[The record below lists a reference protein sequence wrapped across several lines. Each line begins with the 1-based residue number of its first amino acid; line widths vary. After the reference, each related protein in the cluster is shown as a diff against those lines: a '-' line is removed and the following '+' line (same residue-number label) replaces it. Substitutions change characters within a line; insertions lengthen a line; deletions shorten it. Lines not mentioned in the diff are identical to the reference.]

1 MRLMGGRTRRHAR
14 RGIAGGSCVNRACLS
29 VCLSLRGS
37 ALRLVSFSWVPC
49 LGARPPLAGRD
60 LGGCFLF
67 VLAGSFVHFFGPS
80 GCPHRR
86 PRCFRS
92 AAFFVRSFFLLNL
105 LYPFSFGRCLGLT
118 GSLCGS
124 AVGHDMAPHTL
135 TKRGEKPI
143 GSGSAR
149 GKKAP
154 IAARRRHHHS
164 RRSLDREDG
173 PGRGPGS
180 TRRRKERRTRERN
193 SESPCAHTHASRAS
207 PCCCCHPPP
216 PPIQ

>member
-92 AAFFVRSFFLLNL
+92 AAFFCAILFPFEFTLPIFFWTM
-105 LYPFSFGRCLGLT
+105 PGSHGLFMWV
-118 GSLCGS
+118 C
-124 AVGHDMAPHTL
+124 
-135 TKRGEKPI
+135 
-143 GSGSAR
+143 
-149 GKKAP
+149 
-154 IAARRRHHHS
+154 
-164 RRSLDREDG
+164 
-173 PGRGPGS
+173 RGPRHGATHTYKKGGKADRQRQRQRQES
-180 TRRRKERRTRERN
+180 TDRG
-193 SESPCAHTHASRAS
+193 A
-207 PCCCCHPPP
+207 PPP
-216 PPIQ
+216 PPQPTIAGQGGRTGPQTRQHAQAQRTAHEREKQREPVRAHARI